1 MSVTDVVGNTRNVL
15 TDVPALYNNIC
26 RDYWFSGGA
35 GSTANPTRR
44 ILMDSD
50 ATVHLIDGVLR
61 YKSDAELGSW
71 LDECALAW
79 EEFKANKEKEEE
91 EGGEQ

>member
-1 MSVTDVVGNTRNVL
+1 
-15 TDVPALYNNIC
+15 
-26 RDYWFSGGA
+26 
-35 GSTANPTRR
+35 
-44 ILMDSD
+44 MDSD

-91 EGGEQ
+91 EEGGEQ